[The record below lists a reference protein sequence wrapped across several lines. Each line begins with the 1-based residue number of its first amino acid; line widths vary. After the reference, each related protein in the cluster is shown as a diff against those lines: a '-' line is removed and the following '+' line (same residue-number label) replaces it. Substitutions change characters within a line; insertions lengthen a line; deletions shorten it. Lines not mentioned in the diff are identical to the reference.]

1 MDINDFKADS
11 KKQQNN
17 MSNDDKIEN
26 DLYRENLKIAPVVLR
41 IGAYFIDMI
50 LVVLIL
56 SFTISQE
63 QQDKVARAYESLLNL
78 NKLELDSNNLQNLD
92 SNNSQNLTTTR
103 NLDSNPDNSK
113 ILNDIRKEA
122 KEAIDVVLIYLLV
135 CALLNILYNFIFLY
149 YYGASLGQIIVKIKV
164 VNVYNF
170 DKPSLHTCMKR
181 SVLKYILGTS
191 LLIGFFPAFLDR
203 FNRTFYDRMSKTIVI
218 SN

>member
-78 NKLELDSNNLQNLD
+78 NKLELD

-191 LLIGFFPAFLDR
+191 LLIGFFPAFVDR

>member
-1 MDINDFKADS
+1 
-11 KKQQNN
+11 

-78 NKLELDSNNLQNLD
+78 NKLELD

-191 LLIGFFPAFLDR
+191 LLIGFFPAFVDR